1 MIKVAHIITRMC
13 QGGAQE
19 NTYLTVKYLME
30 KNFHVDLI
38 TGRLSKGEKEIRF
51 PLDDINVI
59 HIDELVR
66 EINPLKDLIA
76 FLKIYRILKNGKY
89 DIVHTHT
96 SKAGVLGRIAAKF
109 AKVPVIIHTPHGH
122 VFYGYFPKFLTKI
135 IIFVERILAKF
146 TDAIITLSE
155 KSKQEHLQNG
165 IGKESQYV
173 KIISGIEVEKYVKE
187 NFENINFRR
196 RLNIGENKF
205 IIGCASRLVSVKGI
219 NYLIESMRF
228 LDDKFVLLIAGEG
241 EERDFLEKLVK
252 EYGLEKKVYFL
263 GMLDDLREF
272 LANIDVFVLPSL
284 NEGMGRV
291 LVEAGLMEKPCVAT
305 RVGGIPEVVIDGK
318 TGFLV
323 SPGSGQEIAER
334 LKYFEKNPH
343 MMKVMGRNAKIY
355 VKDRFSAKIMC
366 EKIESLYRDILKRK
380 ERWKLKIFSGKNK
393 EF

>member
-19 NTYLTVKYLME
+19 NTYLTVKYLMK

>member
-355 VKDRFSAKIMC
+355 VKDKFSAKIMC

>member
-1 MIKVAHIITRMC
+1 
-13 QGGAQE
+13 
-19 NTYLTVKYLME
+19 
-30 KNFHVDLI
+30 
-38 TGRLSKGEKEIRF
+38 
-51 PLDDINVI
+51 
-59 HIDELVR
+59 
-66 EINPLKDLIA
+66 
-76 FLKIYRILKNGKY
+76 
-89 DIVHTHT
+89 
-96 SKAGVLGRIAAKF
+96 
-109 AKVPVIIHTPHGH
+109 
-122 VFYGYFPKFLTKI
+122 
-135 IIFVERILAKF
+135 
-146 TDAIITLSE
+146 
-155 KSKQEHLQNG
+155 
-165 IGKESQYV
+165 
-173 KIISGIEVEKYVKE
+173 
-187 NFENINFRR
+187 
-196 RLNIGENKF
+196 
-205 IIGCASRLVSVKGI
+205 
-219 NYLIESMRF
+219 
-228 LDDKFVLLIAGEG
+228 
-241 EERDFLEKLVK
+241 
-252 EYGLEKKVYFL
+252 
-263 GMLDDLREF
+263 MLDDLREF